1 MNTVV
6 VDTNVAVVANDKA
19 NHVSDEA
26 CINACK
32 ETLIKIIDK
41 KNKVALDDG
50 YRILDEY
57 IKHFSFS
64 GQPGVGDAFFRWI
77 YERQACTQYVEQVHI
92 TSRDGN
98 DFEEFPRTDDL
109 RGFDRKDRKFV
120 AVALASKSNPAI
132 LNATDTGWW
141 RYRRALERC
150 GCRIKFLCP
159 NLMSNG

>member
-1 MNTVV
+1 MNTLV

-41 KNKVALDDG
+41 KNKVAMDDG

-57 IKHFSFS
+57 IKNLSFS

-77 YERQACTQYVEQVHI
+77 YEHQACTEYVEQVHI
-92 TSRDGN
+92 TSRDGD
-98 DFEEFPRTDDL
+98 DFEEFPNDSDL
-109 RGFDRKDRKFV
+109 KGFDSSDRKFV
-120 AVALASKSNPAI
+120 AVALASPLNPTI
-132 LNATDTGWW
+132 LNASDTDWW
-141 RYRRALERC
+141 IYRKALERC
-150 GCRIKFLCP
+150 GCNIKFLCP
-159 NLMSNG
+159 HLML